1 MSTTLTIFGL
11 LSLIL
16 MFLFGYGISASSP
29 NQSKRGLISG
39 ISGAVIF
46 TLIFYGYFFFWKH
59 KYTLTHTIIGIL
71 FGVAI
76 IIFFSIGYTIGKKK
90 HKN

>member
-1 MSTTLTIFGL
+1 MSKFLTIFSL

-29 NQSKRGLISG
+29 NQSKRGLIGG

-71 FGVAI
+71 FGVAVI
-76 IIFFSIGYTIGKKK
+76 ILFFFGYTLGKKK
-90 HKN
+90 HEN